1 MEDERIIRNFWGKEV
16 ARIRKRSDGKYYIT
30 DFFGKT
36 LGYYD
41 PKARNGQGATYDFFG
56 KMIAEGDVLSSL
68 IKKWD

>member
-1 MEDERIIRNFWGKEV
+1 MEKDKIIRNFWGKEV
-16 ARIRKRSDGKYYIT
+16 ARIRQRSDGRYYIS

-41 PKARNGQGATYDFFG
+41 PKAYGGKGATYDFWG
-56 KMIAEGDVLSSL
+56 KMIAEGDVLTSL